1 MHCSRLLVGLIILGV
16 TSGAPAGGGTLPAEF
31 DESTPDINRLYSYFG
46 GVVSW
51 SIANSPNVI
60 HTGDSCA
67 VSINFASSFFNAN
80 GVGLG
85 SSLVTGAALDVPA
98 GADHFSL
105 TVQSPPE
112 GILSVSVTIRE
123 DDNLDGVID
132 VGNGDDE
139 WVSLARFLEPGTN
152 VYNIPF
158 SEFVDSGA
166 GDGNGAQN
174 FTTSSTMAYIINF
187 ETRASNPGGLIT
199 VPVTMY
205 IDHIGFYEGPQS
217 IPTPSC
223 PGDIANGDGLVDV
236 DDLNALLSV
245 FGTSVGVGDP
255 RDLANND
262 GGVDVDDLNVILA
275 NLGAICP

>member
-1 MHCSRLLVGLIILGV
+1 MKTQTTIASLLILAAG
-16 TSGAPAGGGTLPAEF
+16 SIAAAGAGTLPAEF
-31 DESTPDINRLYSYFG
+31 DEATPDINRLYSYFG
-46 GVVSW
+46 GVTSW

-60 HTGDSCA
+60 HTGDSCQ
-67 VSINFASSFFNAN
+67 VNINFVSSFFNAN

-85 SSLVTGAALDVPA
+85 SNLVTGAALDVPA
-98 GADHFSL
+98 DADTFSL

-112 GILSVSVTIRE
+112 GTLSVSITIRE

-132 VGNGDDE
+132 IGNGDDE
-139 WVSLARFLEPGTN
+139 WVSLAMFLDPGTN

-158 SEFVDSGA
+158 SQFVDSGG
-166 GDGNGAQN
+166 GDGNGIQN

-205 IDHIGFYEGPQS
+205 IDHVGFYTGPQS

-223 PGDIANGDGLVDV
+223 PGDIANNDSMVDV
-236 DDLNALLSV
+236 DDLNAILSV
-245 FGTSVGVGDP
+245 FGAGVGPGDP
-255 RDLANND
+255 RDLANAD
-262 GGVDVDDLNVILA
+262 GIIDVDDLNVILA
-275 NLGAICP
+275 NFGATCP